1 MSLKVKF
8 FLIIP
13 LIAYLDLWLSVV
25 FNIQL
30 TPDWLFYNTEPHP
43 EDPPQQGVL
52 PDSLIIVWVFFGVPL
67 SFFVGSI
74 YTAYKKLWR
83 WFWAY
88 MIIGGLPVGIFS
100 IAVYLG

>member
-1 MSLKVKF
+1 MMFLNKIANYTVDTISQLK
-8 FLIIP
+8 L
-13 LIAYLDLWLSVV
+13 A
-25 FNIQL
+25 
-30 TPDWLFYNTEPHP
+30 FYNPEPHP